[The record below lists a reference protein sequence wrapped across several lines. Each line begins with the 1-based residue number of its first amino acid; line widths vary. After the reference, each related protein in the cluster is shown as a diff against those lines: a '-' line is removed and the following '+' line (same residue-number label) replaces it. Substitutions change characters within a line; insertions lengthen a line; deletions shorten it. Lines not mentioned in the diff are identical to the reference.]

1 MTPAARAQQLARLRA
16 TLAAWDPTLYSS
28 RRIARAARTRTLHAL
43 RRLEREAAAVAAG
56 LPAGA
61 WWAGPRSGRVM
72 DRR

>member
-1 MTPAARAQQLARLRA
+1 MTPAARAKRIEALRS
-16 TLAAWDPTLYSS
+16 TLAAWDPTFYSS

-56 LPAGA
+56 LPPAA